1 MKERLFRETLFAKA
15 TSNSSI
21 RHSPS
26 SIPRPRWSFPR
37 CAALTLLASLLYA
50 PALLA
55 QTTNLFELRDGDR
68 VVLLGDTLIEREQS
82 YGYLEFLLTTQF
94 PDRNVTFRNLG
105 WSADTPAGISRASFD
120 PPEKG
125 FERIKEQLTAIKP
138 TVAILG
144 YGMACSFD
152 GEAGLAQ
159 FSADLEKL

>member
-1 MKERLFRETLFAKA
+1 MIACPDNAPLKSILMPIMLRFTPLSLLLFL
-15 TSNSSI
+15 
-21 RHSPS
+21 
-26 SIPRPRWSFPR
+26 
-37 CAALTLLASLLYA
+37 LLASSA
-50 PALLA
+50 FA

-94 PDRNVTFRNLG
+94 PDRDVTFRNLG

-138 TVAILG
+138 TVAI
-144 YGMACSFD
+144 
-152 GEAGLAQ
+152 
-159 FSADLEKL
+159 